1 MTTDRLPPW
10 KALRE
15 AAGLS
20 QREVARRTNIN
31 SGRLSVIERGLIP
44 TDQEAATLRAV
55 LIAAMQEPRVSA

>member
-1 MTTDRLPPW
+1 MTNDRLPPW

-20 QREVARRTNIN
+20 QREVARRSGIN

-44 TDQEAATLRAV
+44 TDQEAETLRTV
-55 LIAAMQEPRVSA
+55 LIAAMQEPKVVA